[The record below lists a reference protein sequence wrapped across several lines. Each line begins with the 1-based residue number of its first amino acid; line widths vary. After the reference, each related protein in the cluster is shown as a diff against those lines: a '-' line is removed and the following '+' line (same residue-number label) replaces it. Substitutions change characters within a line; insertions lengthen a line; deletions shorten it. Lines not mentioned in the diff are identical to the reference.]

1 MALKTFNLNGQLYN
15 EFSEYCKKHG
25 IIMSKKIENFIRD
38 ELEYLKSGEKLQVK
52 RFVKKIDFES
62 DEHPIGKYC

>member
-1 MALKTFNLNGQLYN
+1 MALKTFNLDGVLYK

-25 IIMSKKIENFIRD
+25 ISMSKRIENFIR
-38 ELEYLKSGEKLQVK
+38 EEIESIKSGGKLQVK